1 MAKVMTLNNV
11 MEAADLLSLEDQE
24 TLLDVLHNRYI
35 EHRRENLAS
44 DIEKANVEYKTGQS
58 KSANP
63 SDIMKEIL
71 Q

>member
-1 MAKVMTLNNV
+1 MAKIMTLNNV
-11 MEAADLLSLEDQE
+11 MEAAEVLSLEEQE

-44 DIEKANVEYKTGQS
+44 DIEKANLEYKTGQC

-63 SDIMKEIL
+63 SDIMKETS
-71 Q
+71 